1 MFTKKSN
8 IDVKKSIA
16 KIQDSKKDSPA
27 RLKHLKT
34 ILGNLQ
40 MISSNSSLII
50 YYNLIGI

>member
-34 ILGNLQ
+34 ILGNSQ
-40 MISSNSSLII
+40 MIRCIFLLII
-50 YYNLIGI
+50 YYHLIGI